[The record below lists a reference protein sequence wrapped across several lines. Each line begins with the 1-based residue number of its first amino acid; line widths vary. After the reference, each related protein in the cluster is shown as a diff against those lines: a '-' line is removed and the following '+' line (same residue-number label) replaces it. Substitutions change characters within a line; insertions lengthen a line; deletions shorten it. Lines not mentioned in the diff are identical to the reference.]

1 MTELLQIEN
10 LTVAYGQVL
19 ALKGV
24 TLTVGAGE
32 AVALVGANGAVQVH
46 RRLPAAAKRPAVVSR
61 TRHDQR

>member
-32 AVALVGANGAVQVH
+32 AVALVGAWDP
-46 RRLPAAAKRPAVVSR
+46 LES
-61 TRHDQR
+61 TCRHASLSIL

>member
-32 AVALVGANGAVQVH
+32 AVALVGATA
-46 RRLPAAAKRPAVVSR
+46 PASPSSASCGREAAGCRFSDA
-61 TRHDQR
+61 T